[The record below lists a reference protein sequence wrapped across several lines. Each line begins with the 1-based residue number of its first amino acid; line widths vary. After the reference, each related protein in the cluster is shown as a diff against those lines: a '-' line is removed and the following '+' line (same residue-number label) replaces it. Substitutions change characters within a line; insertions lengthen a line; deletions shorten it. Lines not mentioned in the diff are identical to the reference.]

1 MVNKQLQYT
10 YFTIPHEVKRK
21 QTMKF
26 GEVIKHTTNIFLK
39 NYAEN
44 EGLVPELVLQ
54 VVCWLVSIYFDSP
67 QLGKK

>member
-1 MVNKQLQYT
+1 
-10 YFTIPHEVKRK
+10 
-21 QTMKF
+21 MKF

-39 NYAEN
+39 NHAEN

-67 QLGKK
+67 QLGMK